1 VDAVR
6 DEPLAV
12 PDTVTTMPT
21 LRIFFASTSPFTA
34 ADPSTLVEVESSI
47 SYFLSLIYTLP
58 NFVIVPELVTGVVL
72 AEGTP
77 VPPPPPPEQDK
88 AASTQKPAPS
98 VANKVVCFMV

>member
-12 PDTVTTMPT
+12 PVTVTTIPS
-21 LRIFFASTSPFTA
+21 LRILCAGPSSNTG
-34 ADPSTLVEVESSI
+34 ADPSTLVEVEASI
-47 SYFLSLIYTLP
+47 SYFLPLIYTLP
-58 NFVIVPELVTGVVL
+58 KAVIVPELVTGVVL